1 MNSSDSG
8 SGDENHSGTF
18 SYDMTSQQTA
28 KISRHQRVVE
38 KVKVLERE
46 LKQKLASNFNSV
58 RKAFLEL
65 DEKHIGYITAEE
77 IAKFL
82 GASTQKR
89 FDYTLLEIL
98 IKMRTTNLG
107 TRVYYKD
114 FCAWLG
120 STVEPTEGYYFR
132 HDSMKNPQYEL
143 NMQKSRESQAPN

>member
-1 MNSSDSG
+1 MK
-8 SGDENHSGTF
+8 
-18 SYDMTSQQTA
+18 A
-28 KISRHQRVVE
+28 
-38 KVKVLERE
+38 LERD

-65 DEKHIGYITAEE
+65 DDKHIGYITAEE

-82 GASTQKR
+82 GASTQKH

-98 IKMRTTNLG
+98 IKMRTSNLG

-114 FCAWLG
+114 FCSWLG

-143 NMQKSRESQAPN
+143 NM

>member
-1 MNSSDSG
+1 MAD
-8 SGDENHSGTF
+8 
-18 SYDMTSQQTA
+18 
-28 KISRHQRVVE
+28 
-38 KVKVLERE
+38 KVKALEQE
-46 LKQKLASNFNSV
+46 LKKKLNCNFNSV

-98 IKMRTTNLG
+98 IKMRTANLG
-107 TRVYYKD
+107 TKVFYKD

-120 STVEPTEGYYFR
+120 SSVEPTEGYYFR
-132 HDSMKNPQYEL
+132 HDSMKNP
-143 NMQKSRESQAPN
+143 